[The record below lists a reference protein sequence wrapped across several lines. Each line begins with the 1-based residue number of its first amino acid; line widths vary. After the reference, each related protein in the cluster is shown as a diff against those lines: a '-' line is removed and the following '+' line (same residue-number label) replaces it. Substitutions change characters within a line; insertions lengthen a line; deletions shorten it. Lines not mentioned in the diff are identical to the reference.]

1 MIINKCCKQFLVCNI
16 FVETAIMFSGFFDLI
31 KSKKK
36 KKKQQL
42 FEIEISLNKCLYC
55 HLMQFNASLLEIKY

>member
-31 KSKKK
+31 KSFKKK
-36 KKKQQL
+36 TQQL

-55 HLMQFNASLLEIKY
+55 HLMQFNASLLEKKY